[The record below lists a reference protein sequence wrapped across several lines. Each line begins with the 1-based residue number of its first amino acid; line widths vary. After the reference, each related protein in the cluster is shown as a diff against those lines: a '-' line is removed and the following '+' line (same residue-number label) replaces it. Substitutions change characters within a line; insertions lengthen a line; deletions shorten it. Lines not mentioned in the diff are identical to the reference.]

1 MRKTKV
7 VVLFGSRS
15 VEHEVSVVTAMQV
28 FENIDKGKYEV
39 VALYADKQGRMWS
52 GEKLKQLTSYKNLEL
67 KTGHGLIEYY
77 FSQKIGDKKLIPVG
91 GLIKKPVDFDIV
103 LMAVHGTF
111 GEDGTIQGV
120 LETLDI
126 PYTGSGVTA
135 SAIGMDKVMQKA
147 VFEKEGVPVVKY
159 IWFNRSEW
167 EVDEK
172 RWISEVETKLGYPVF
187 VKPANLGSS
196 VGINKVKNRKDL
208 KWAVAVAKE
217 FDRKI
222 IVEEGLEN
230 IDEINVS
237 VMGVEDFEVSVC
249 EMPVRDSELL
259 TYEDKY
265 LKGGK
270 IKGMASLSR
279 LVPAPIS
286 TKLTK
291 EIQDL
296 AVRAFRAAGA
306 SGLARV
312 DFMVNQKTG
321 KKYITEINTLPGS
334 LAFYLWEKS
343 GYPFARML
351 DRLVKLGF
359 ERYEL
364 RKKINFSYDSKLL
377 ETQAKGSKR

>member
-39 VALYADKQGRMWS
+39 VALYVDKQGRMWS

-296 AVRAFRAAGA
+296 AVKAFRAVGA